1 MKITDIETFVLS
13 NRRALVRIS
22 TDEGVVG
29 WGEHT
34 LENWVRTVTA
44 AVERM
49 SGHLLGA
56 DPLRITRLWQ
66 TLARGG
72 YYRGGPLLS
81 SALAGIDQALWDI
94 KGRWLGVP
102 VHELLGGPTR
112 EHARA
117 YAHANE
123 PGRTGSV
130 AKAEAHVASGFDLL
144 KVAPEYPVAF
154 IESPAFLD
162 RVVRE
167 LREVRDTVG
176 DGVDLCIDLHGRF
189 SVPMS
194 RRLLPRLEP
203 LGIAFVEEPL
213 RPEHSDLIGDLVRSS
228 PVPIATGERL
238 YSRTQFR
245 GVLEAGVALVQ
256 PDVSH
261 AGGITETFRIATQA
275 ETYDAQIAPHCPL
288 GPVAL
293 AASLQIAFAVP
304 NFYAQEQSFDAH
316 LGPSPDTALLRNPE
330 VVTAVDGL
338 FARPTRPGLG
348 VEVDE
353 DAVRAAVETGP
364 LAPGSPT
371 WNHDDGSFAEW

>member
-1 MKITDIETFVLS
+1 MKITGVQTFVLS
-13 NRRALVRIS
+13 NRRALVKVS

-49 SGHLLGA
+49 REHLLGA
-56 DPLRITRLWQ
+56 NPLAVTHLWQ
-66 TLARGG
+66 ALARGG
-72 YYRGGPLLS
+72 YYRGGPVLS
-81 SALAGIDQALWDI
+81 SALAGLDQALWDI
-94 KGRWLGVP
+94 KGRWLDVP

-112 EHARA
+112 EQARA
-117 YAHANE
+117 YAHANQS
-123 PGRTGSV
+123 GRLGSV
-130 AKAEAHVASGFDLL
+130 EKAKRQVASGLDLL

-162 RVVRE
+162 RAIEE
-167 LREVRDTVG
+167 LREMRETVG
-176 DGVDLCIDLHGRF
+176 GSVDLCIDLHGRF
-189 SVPMS
+189 SVPMA

-213 RPEHSDLIGDLVRSS
+213 RPEHSDLIGDLVRCS
-228 PVPIATGERL
+228 PVPVATGERL
-238 YSRTQFR
+238 YSRTGFR
-245 GVLEAGVALVQ
+245 SVLEAGIAIAQ

-261 AGGITETFRIATQA
+261 AGGITETFRIACQA
-275 ETYDAQIAPHCPL
+275 ETYDAQVAPHCPL

-304 NFYAQEQSFDAH
+304 NFYAQEQSFNAH

-330 VVTAVDGL
+330 VLTAVNGR
-338 FARPTRPGLG
+338 FTRPTGPGLG

-353 DAVRAAVETGP
+353 DAVRAAVQTGP

-371 WNHDDGSFAEW
+371 WNQDDGSFAEW